1 MKSILDSATPKQL
14 KEWKKMTKP
23 PRLTRAQLTQAI
35 MNLQQQNNLTMN
47 WLIRYIDYKGDKSE
61 FVELIKAEEKVKKK
75 IKLSP

>member
-1 MKSILDSATPKQL
+1 
-14 KEWKKMTKP
+14 MTKP

-61 FVELIKAEEKVKKK
+61 FVELIKAEEKVKKED
-75 IKLSP
+75 